1 MISLRTIAF
10 LPLIFLIKSSTLN
23 TSAKL
28 VVTITG
34 LKNEKGVIEIGLF
47 SDPKKFPTPNKQFKK
62 ARVKIDD
69 NKVKY
74 QFEDLP
80 LGQYALAVY
89 HDENNDNVC
98 NRNFFGIP
106 TEAYCFSRDFK
117 PFLSAP
123 DWSDCYIQLNSD
135 RAIEIKMIY

>member
-1 MISLRTIAF
+1 MISKHSIAF
-10 LPLIFLIKSSTLN
+10 LALIFLLKSSTLN

-34 LKNEKGVIEIGLF
+34 LKNKKGVIEIGLF

-62 ARVKIDD
+62 ARVKVEE
-69 NKVKY
+69 NNVKY
-74 QFEDLP
+74 QFDNLP
-80 LGQYALAVY
+80 LGQYALAIY

-117 PFLSAP
+117 PFLSPP
-123 DWSDCYIQLNSD
+123 DWEDCYIQLNSD